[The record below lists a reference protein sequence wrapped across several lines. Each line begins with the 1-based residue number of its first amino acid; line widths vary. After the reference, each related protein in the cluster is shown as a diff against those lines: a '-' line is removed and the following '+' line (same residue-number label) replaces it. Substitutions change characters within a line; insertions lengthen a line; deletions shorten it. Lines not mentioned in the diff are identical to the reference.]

1 MSKSLLGGRVEN
13 QILRISLVTQKR
25 YSICLV
31 YHELQERDDSVA
43 ADCVVNPFYGDFRC
57 AVPSALVYGKHNQCQ
72 SKIYLSLPARLIVL
86 LTVLSRNGLGSIFA
100 ASTCKAIGLE
110 VQNKADNHKR

>member
-57 AVPSALVYGKHNQCQ
+57 AVPSALVYGKHNQCH
-72 SKIYLSLPARLIVL
+72 SFKFTYKNLLIMTSLSDSSINSAI
-86 LTVLSRNGLGSIFA
+86 TQWSRFNICWDYNICS
-100 ASTCKAIGLE
+100 
-110 VQNKADNHKR
+110 